1 MYKEDEN
8 NLLRDNGLF
17 FNEIFSNAMK
27 SLSKSLYFVI
37 I

>member
-1 MYKEDEN
+1 MYKEDED
-8 NLLRDNGLF
+8 NLLRDNSLF
-17 FNEIFSNAMK
+17 FDEIFSKAMK